1 MTATY
6 EKIAT
11 NTLSSAAATIT
22 FSSIPATY
30 TDLVL
35 VTSGNSTAANVYES
49 LQVNGDTG
57 SNYSRTYLSG
67 DGSITDSGRNNSQT
81 YFRFDAYSRV
91 SATGRNINIIN
102 INNYSNSTTYKTF
115 LARSNNA
122 ALGVDAVVGLWRST
136 AAITSITIFMDI
148 NNWTSGSTFTLY
160 GIKAE

>member
-1 MTATY
+1 MASTY

-57 SNYSRTYLSG
+57 LNYSRTYLSG
-67 DGSITDSGRNNSQT
+67 DGSITDSGRNTSQT

-136 AAITSITIFMDI
+136 AAITSITIFMDT
-148 NNWTSGSTFTLY
+148 NNWEVGSTFTLY